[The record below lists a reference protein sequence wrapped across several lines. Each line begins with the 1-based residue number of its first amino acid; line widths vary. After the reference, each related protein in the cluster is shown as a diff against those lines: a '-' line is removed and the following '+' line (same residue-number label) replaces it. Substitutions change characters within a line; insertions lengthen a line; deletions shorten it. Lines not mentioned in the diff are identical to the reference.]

1 MKKYLLA
8 TALIV
13 GFVTP
18 ALAEQFYVAFDPA
31 SHKCSMMHTI
41 PSGSMKNMGGPYK
54 TKAEAHKAMQ
64 GMKECTA

>member
-1 MKKYLLA
+1 MKIPA
-8 TALIV
+8 SNSLIV

-18 ALAEQFYVAFDPA
+18 ALASNSTSPSIRRATN
-31 SHKCSMMHTI
+31 SMMHTI
-41 PSGSMKNMGGPYK
+41 PGDEEHGGPYK

>member
-1 MKKYLLA
+1 MQKYLLA
-8 TALIV
+8 AVFVVALA
-13 GFVTP
+13 GP
-18 ALAEQFYVAFDPA
+18 ALAEEFYVAFDPA